1 MDKEIFDDEDW
12 EMMLSWDDENVAFI
26 KPDMC
31 DGHRMWGIYGADGT
45 KLAAAD
51 NRLLPLLWPARMIW
65 NPRVFIKADWRQKK
79 KPRDFP
85 GFFQRLF
92 SEAIHD
98 CSAEHKFLL
107 WRQPDGFWHRPL
119 HP

>member
-45 KLAAAD
+45 TLAAAD
-51 NRLLPLLWPARMIW
+51 NRAFAFVMARQ
-65 NPRVFIKADWRQKK
+65 NDLEPKCV
-79 KPRDFP
+79 
-85 GFFQRLF
+85 
-92 SEAIHD
+92 H
-98 CSAEHKFLL
+98 
-107 WRQPDGFWHRPL
+107 
-119 HP
+119 

>member
-26 KPDMC
+26 KPDMY

-51 NRLLPLLWPARMIW
+51 NRAFAFVMARQ
-65 NPRVFIKADWRQKK
+65 NDLEPKSV
-79 KPRDFP
+79 
-85 GFFQRLF
+85 
-92 SEAIHD
+92 H
-98 CSAEHKFLL
+98 
-107 WRQPDGFWHRPL
+107 
-119 HP
+119 

>member
-31 DGHRMWGIYGADGT
+31 DGHLMRGIYGAAGT

-51 NRLLPLLWPARMIW
+51 NRAFAFVMARQ
-65 NPRVFIKADWRQKK
+65 ND
-79 KPRDFP
+79 
-85 GFFQRLF
+85 L
-92 SEAIHD
+92 
-98 CSAEHKFLL
+98 EHKSV
-107 WRQPDGFWHRPL
+107 H
-119 HP
+119 

>member
-31 DGHRMWGIYGADGT
+31 DGHRMSGIYGADGT

-51 NRLLPLLWPARMIW
+51 NRAFAFVMARQ
-65 NPRVFIKADWRQKK
+65 NDLEPKSV
-79 KPRDFP
+79 
-85 GFFQRLF
+85 
-92 SEAIHD
+92 H
-98 CSAEHKFLL
+98 
-107 WRQPDGFWHRPL
+107 
-119 HP
+119 

>member
-31 DGHRMWGIYGADGT
+31 DGLRMWGIYGADGT

-51 NRLLPLLWPARMIW
+51 NRAFAFVMARQ
-65 NPRVFIKADWRQKK
+65 NDLEPKSV
-79 KPRDFP
+79 
-85 GFFQRLF
+85 
-92 SEAIHD
+92 H
-98 CSAEHKFLL
+98 
-107 WRQPDGFWHRPL
+107 
-119 HP
+119 